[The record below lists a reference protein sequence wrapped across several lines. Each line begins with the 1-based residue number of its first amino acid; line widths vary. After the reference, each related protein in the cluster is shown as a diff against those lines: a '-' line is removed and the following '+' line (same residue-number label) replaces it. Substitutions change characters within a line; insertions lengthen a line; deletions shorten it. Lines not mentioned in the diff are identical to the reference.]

1 MSVDEP
7 EEMLVDDPEDVL
19 RSVELL
25 EGVSVDG
32 PLFLPVSYWKGE
44 NRMWCLV

>member
-19 RSVELL
+19 RLVEMVEVVML
-25 EGVSVDG
+25 DG
-32 PLFLPVSYWKGE
+32 PLFLPISHWKG
-44 NRMWCLV
+44 